1 MTTGWGEGELAGL
14 PPAALE
20 RVRHQRASGV
30 RGSLLSVPAAAAVRS
45 AGLEPVGEVFGCVV
59 VTLGWTGGPCG
70 YGYGWNTSYGSS
82 GWTGGTRM
90 SGGIPGTVGGGIA
103 GRTGGGGFGGGGFG
117 GGGFGGGGVYG
128 YGPITPVVVSGNL
141 PASRFGWARPY
152 AEAVT
157 QAIGEAHRRML
168 TEARALGADGV
179 LGITRTVTAIDG
191 SAREYATLGT
201 AVRHVDPALQRAPA
215 HAPWAATLTGE
226 DCAAA
231 AVAGFRPA
239 GVAFGYSLALKH
251 EDWQLRQQRSSWV
264 NQELHGLTEL
274 LTAARADARR
284 SLARESRRAAGG
296 GQVVITSSSLLT
308 SERVCSGE
316 QKDLLAEALFVG
328 TVLEQHPAGA
338 RGQERHGRTLTVLP
352 LTPPTAAARR
362 PKDHRRTR

>member
-14 PPAALE
+14 PPAALD
-20 RVRHQRASGV
+20 RVRHQQASGV
-30 RGSLLSVPAAAAVRS
+30 RGSLLSAPAAAAVRS

-59 VTLGWTGGPCG
+59 VGLGWTGGPCG
-70 YGYGWNTSYGSS
+70 YGYGWNTGYGSG
-82 GWTGGTRM
+82 GWAGG
-90 SGGIPGTVGGGIA
+90 PL
-103 GRTGGGGFGGGGFG
+103 
-117 GGGFGGGGVYG
+117 
-128 YGPITPVVVSGNL
+128 TPVVVSGNM
-141 PASRFGWARPY
+141 AAGRFSWARPY

-157 QAIGEAHRRML
+157 HSINEAHRRML

-179 LGITRTVTAIDG
+179 LGITRTLTSVGG

-201 AVRHVDPALQRAPA
+201 AVRHVDPAQRRDPA
-215 HAPWAATLTGE
+215 RPPWAATLTGE

-231 AVAGFRPA
+231 AIAGFRPA

-251 EDWQLRQQRSSWV
+251 EDWQLRQQRSTWV
-264 NQELHGLTEL
+264 NQEVDGLTEL

-296 GQVVITSSSLLT
+296 GSGGEVVITSSSLYT
-308 SERVCSGE
+308 YERVCAGE

-328 TVLEQHPAGA
+328 TVLEQHA
-338 RGQERHGRTLTVLP
+338 RRGGSRRRALTVLP

-362 PKDHRRTR
+362 RNDHGRVR